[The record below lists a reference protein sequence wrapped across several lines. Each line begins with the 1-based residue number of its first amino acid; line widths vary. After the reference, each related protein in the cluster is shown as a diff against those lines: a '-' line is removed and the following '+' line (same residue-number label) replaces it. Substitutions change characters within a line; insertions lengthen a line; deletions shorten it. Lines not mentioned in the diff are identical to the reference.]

1 MSRIQGGSIG
11 WLVVLCVAG
20 LACTRVPP
28 TPTEDGATRVEAI
41 LAGQAYEDDLTRFA
55 GRAPSHCVISTRT
68 TELCQ
73 WQLGNRHAG
82 WAPLAMAIDTD
93 DQVNL
98 ICELPRDGGPRARG
112 SCSAHPRRS
121 NRGQFPIPTSSGVK
135 RSPAEE
141 SPSQARARY
150 RRLTNEALDR
160 ARTLPALTR
169 LMGALPNECL
179 PHSGESQVCLWR
191 TTNRTYGH
199 GTLAM
204 SIGAPKRKRV
214 RMQCRLPI
222 DGSDRAPDSCSVEIG
237 G

>member
-1 MSRIQGGSIG
+1 MSRIHAWSTAC
-11 WLVVLCVAG
+11 LVVLCAAG

-28 TPTEDGATRVEAI
+28 QPTQGGAKRVDEV
-41 LAGQAYEDDLTRFA
+41 LAEQAYKDDLRRFA
-55 GRAPSHCVISTRT
+55 GRPPSNCVISTQT
-68 TELCQ
+68 TELCE

-82 WAPLAMAIDTD
+82 WASLAEAIDTD

-98 ICELPRDGGPRARG
+98 ICDLPRDGGPRARG
-112 SCSAHPRRS
+112 SCTAHPRRS
-121 NRGQFPIPTSSGVK
+121 NRGQFPIPASSGVK
-135 RSPAEE
+135 RSTAEE

-150 RRLTNEALDR
+150 RRLTNQALAR
-160 ARTLPALTR
+160 ARTLPQLAR
-169 LMGALPNECL
+169 LMGAIPNECL
-179 PHSGESQVCLWR
+179 PNPGDSQVCLWR

-214 RMQCRLPI
+214 RMQCRLPT
-222 DGSDRAPDSCSVEIG
+222 DGSERAPDSCFVEVG